1 MKNRFL
7 LVFAFLLLFA
17 ASAGAAPYVWTD
29 FVNPKDVYLSTGQSY
44 SYTHDITDGVEGFN
58 VGEDYISNWAM
69 KISLYDD
76 GSDSWEIA
84 KIDLPGWVAD
94 RRVEVDYFDVVTGFS
109 FAGWFSLNDTGTISA
124 TILAKRGDFY
134 FGDSALSAWGNN
146 AFEDIT
152 DSVDDPGP
160 APVPEPATMLL
171 LGIGLVGI
179 AGVSR
184 KKALKL

>member
-7 LVFAFLLLFA
+7 LVFAFFLLLTT
-17 ASAGAAPYVWTD
+17 SAGAAPYVWTD
-29 FVNPKDVYLSTGQSY
+29 FVNPKDVYLSGGQSY

-69 KISLYDD
+69 RISLFDD
-76 GSDSWEIA
+76 EKDSFEFA
-84 KIDLPGWVAD
+84 RIDLPGWVAD
-94 RRVEVDYFDVVTGFS
+94 RRIEVDYFDVLTGFS
-109 FAGWFSLNDTGTISA
+109 LRGWISLNSTGTISA
-124 TILAKRGDFY
+124 TIRGLGGDFY
-134 FGDSALSAWGNN
+134 FGDSTLFAWGDN
-146 AFEDIT
+146 AIEDVT
-152 DSVDDPGP
+152 DTVDDPGP

-184 KKALKL
+184 KKALKY